1 MTIEKSIMQMMYLLF
16 ILFSSIYIFRAFI
29 QVEKE
34 RERERDERKN
44 KELAVTKNSDWY
56 EILI

>member
-1 MTIEKSIMQMMYLLF
+1 MTIEKSIMQIMYLLF

-34 RERERDERKN
+34 REKERAERKN
-44 KELAVTKNSDWY
+44 KKLGITENLHDQHAK
-56 EILI
+56 